1 MGFPEVWAELA
12 AFAAGAAVP
21 FEDLALLNVRGDLGP
36 VAGGIGCSDLAWR
49 RERSVIGHNE
59 DGAPE
64 NVGQCALLTLALDGV
79 RCDPAPGHPATTLCT
94 FIADLTADE
103 AVIAAPDNQPVAI
116 PLRDLAE
123 GNPNRQRQPGAANRS

>member
-1 MGFPEVWAELA
+1 MARGEILSALA
-12 AFAAGAAVP
+12 IPATDPDSAWFLHVLAGAP
-21 FEDLALLNVRGDLGP
+21 LP
-36 VAGGIGCSDLAWR
+36 
-49 RERSVIGHNE
+49 
-59 DGAPE
+59 
-64 NVGQCALLTLALDGV
+64 DGV

-103 AVIAAPDNQPVAI
+103 AVIAARDNQPVAI